1 MKWVLIGFFLLIVAS
16 AIADSSSEE
25 SVAKSSSEESSAS
38 SSSEESGVSS
48 EDSSESK
55 EESEES
61 TKELVLAEPCD
72 EEACQLPNCRCSST
86 SIPGGLNPRNVP
98 QVR

>member
-1 MKWVLIGFFLLIVAS
+1 MKWALIGFFLLIVAS

-25 SVAKSSSEESSAS
+25 S
-38 SSSEESGVSS
+38 GVSS
-48 EDSSESK
+48 ADSSESK

>member
-1 MKWVLIGFFLLIVAS
+1 MKWALIGFFVLIVAS

-25 SVAKSSSEESSAS
+25 S
-38 SSSEESGVSS
+38 GVSG

>member
-1 MKWVLIGFFLLIVAS
+1 MKWALIGFFVLIVAS

-25 SVAKSSSEESSAS
+25 S
-38 SSSEESGVSS
+38 GVSS
-48 EDSSESK
+48 ADSSESK